1 MISNISKLIKKEF
14 QLEWR
19 QKTAIATI
27 FIYVLGTTF
36 LIYLVFQ
43 GNINIP
49 TWIALFWIIS
59 LFTTVNAVSKSFM
72 KDANEQFYYLRNVA
86 SPVEIILSKIIYN
99 AIFITFLSLVIY
111 AVMVLFFNENIE
123 GKSLFLLTVIL
134 GSIGFSNLFTLLSA
148 ITARTQNIVLL
159 AILGF
164 PIILPLL
171 LYPSFCFRIFGAIEI
186 FLLILGMHTIKDDI
200 ILKIQNA
207 NNEQLLAEVYRILQ
221 ADEYVLSENEIQLLN
236 EADASINKGD
246 YFTQQQIENRTE
258 KWLNDMK

>member
-1 MISNISKLIKKEF
+1 MLANISKLIKKELL
-14 QLEWR
+14 LEWR
-19 QKTAIATI
+19 QKTAVATI

-72 KDANEQFYYLRNVA
+72 KDANEQFYYLRNIA

-99 AIFITFLSLVIY
+99 AVFITFLSLIIY
-111 AVMVLFFNENIE
+111 AVMALFFNENVE
-123 GKSLFLLTVIL
+123 DKKLFLLTIIL
-134 GSIGFSNLFTLLSA
+134 GAIGFSNLFTLLSA

-171 LYPSFCFRIFGAIEI
+171 LLIVKMSGLADFSISQQDIYVNISAI
-186 FLLILGMHTIKDDI
+186 LLLDVITL
-200 ILKIQNA
+200 
-207 NNEQLLAEVYRILQ
+207 
-221 ADEYVLSENEIQLLN
+221 VLSVILFPYIWR
-236 EADASINKGD
+236 D
-246 YFTQQQIENRTE
+246 
-258 KWLNDMK
+258 

>member
-1 MISNISKLIKKEF
+1 M
-14 QLEWR
+14 EWR

-72 KDANEQFYYLRNVA
+72 KDANEQFYYLRNIA
-86 SPVEIILSKIIYN
+86 SPVEIILSKTIYN
-99 AIFITFLSLVIY
+99 AIYIILLSFIIFG
-111 AVMVLFFNENIE
+111 VMTLFFNENVQS
-123 GKSLFLLTVIL
+123 KKLFLLTVVL
-134 GSIGFSNLFTLLSA
+134 GSVGFSNLFTLLSA
-148 ITARTQNIVLL
+148 ITARTQNVVLL

-171 LYPSFCFRIFGAIEI
+171 LLIVRMSGLADFSISDKDMYANLGAIA
-186 FLLILGMHTIKDDI
+186 LLDI
-200 ILKIQNA
+200 ITL
-207 NNEQLLAEVYRILQ
+207 
-221 ADEYVLSENEIQLLN
+221 VLSVILFPYIWR
-236 EADASINKGD
+236 D
-246 YFTQQQIENRTE
+246 
-258 KWLNDMK
+258 